1 MRRTRAPRKG
11 CRPGPILVVLLGC
24 GLRSSEVAALTF
36 KHIRQP
42 DGRWSRT
49 VPMLTWVKVAI
60 DAWAAAAGITEG
72 PVFRSGKRSGQTR
85 EAALSEKVVCQL
97 I

>member
-1 MRRTRAPRKG
+1 
-11 CRPGPILVVLLGC
+11 
-24 GLRSSEVAALTF
+24 
-36 KHIRQP
+36 
-42 DGRWSRT
+42 
-49 VPMLTWVKVAI
+49 MLTWVKVAI

-85 EAALSEKVVCQL
+85 ETALSEKVVCQL